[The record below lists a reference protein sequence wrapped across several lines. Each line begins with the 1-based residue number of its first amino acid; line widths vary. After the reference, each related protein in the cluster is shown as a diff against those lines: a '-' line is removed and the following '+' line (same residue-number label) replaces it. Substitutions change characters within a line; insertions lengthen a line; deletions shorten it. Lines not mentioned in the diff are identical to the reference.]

1 MSSLIRLKNAH
12 YLNFK
17 EKLIWSKNIEFKL
30 TAYLSSRD
38 TMYIVTYYM
47 DPTEMGQAFLD
58 IQYTGQWLKTPYEY
72 IVKIGL
78 GLESSKKKPDLFTRI
93 PKNHR
98 IRILSPGEM
107 SHD

>member
-72 IVKIGL
+72 IVKIGI
-78 GLESSKKKPDLFTRI
+78 GLEDYLEENRI